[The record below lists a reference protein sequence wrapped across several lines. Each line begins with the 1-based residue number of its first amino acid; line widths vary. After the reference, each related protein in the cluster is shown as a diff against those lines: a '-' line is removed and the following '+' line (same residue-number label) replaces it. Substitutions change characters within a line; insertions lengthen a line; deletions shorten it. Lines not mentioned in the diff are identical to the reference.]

1 MRLSEDVPAAGDLSF
16 RLRPLR
22 YDDLA
27 RIAEI
32 EHASFSTPWKEETFR
47 GLLRRSDTD
56 MVGAESEGRL
66 VGYAITWTVTDQAEL
81 GNVAVAPEA
90 RGAGIGRALV
100 EAVVD
105 RIRRRGAKECFLE
118 VRESNATAQALY
130 RSMGFEEVGRR
141 RAYYAAPV
149 EDALVM
155 RLLIPDST

>member
-1 MRLSEDVPAAGDLSF
+1 MRLSEDVPAAGERSA

-27 RIAEI
+27 RVQEI
-32 EHASFSTPWKEETFR
+32 EQASFSTPWKDETFR

-56 MVGAESEGRL
+56 LVGAESEGRL
-66 VGYAITWTVTDQAEL
+66 VGYAITWTVADQAEL

-90 RGAGIGRALV
+90 RGRGIGRALV
-100 EAVVD
+100 EAVVE
-105 RIRRRGAKECFLE
+105 RVGRRGAKECFLE
-118 VRESNATAQALY
+118 VRESNGTAQALY
-130 RSMGFEEVGRR
+130 RSMGFEAVGRR

-155 RLLIPDST
+155 RLLISDPT